1 VVVKPGAFGAPDAL
15 VRIYDMLTSGK
26 EQSRGSKH

>member
-1 VVVKPGAFGAPDAL
+1 VVAKPGAFGASDAL

-26 EQSRGSKH
+26 DQSHGSKP